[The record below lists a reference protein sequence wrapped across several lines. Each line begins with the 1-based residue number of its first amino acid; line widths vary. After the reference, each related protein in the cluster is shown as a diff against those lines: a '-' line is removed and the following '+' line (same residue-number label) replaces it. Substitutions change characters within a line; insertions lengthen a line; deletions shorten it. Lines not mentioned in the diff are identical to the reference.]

1 MEPEIFSTLM
11 ILILCWIVL
20 LVLDLAVSGVIR
32 AVAGVSFKSAF
43 LWGLLSLLLP
53 PGAILYGSLIERNT
67 FRVKKIELAY
77 ENLPEG
83 FRDYRIVH
91 ISDIHARS
99 FSKREKILQ
108 RAVDK
113 INALDPD
120 MIAFT
125 GDLITMTPDEL
136 NHISAPLSSLKA
148 KDGVFSVLGNHDYC
162 MYSDMSQTEKQ
173 KCLEDLIIKERE
185 MGWDLILNEH
195 RIIRKGKDSIAVIG
209 VENTSPSRHFP
220 SRGDLNKASEG
231 TEGMFRLLLS
241 HDPMH
246 WEAEIIGKDYPLTL
260 SGHTHAM
267 QVSILGWSP
276 SSLIFKHH
284 RGLYTE
290 GIQNIYVN
298 KGLGETIFPAR
309 IGAIPEITLITL
321 K

>member
-1 MEPEIFSTLM
+1 M

-20 LVLDLAVSGVIR
+20 LVLDLAVSGIIR
-32 AVAGVSFKSAF
+32 AVAGVSFKRAF

-53 PGAILYGSLIERNT
+53 PAAILYGSLIERNT
-67 FRVKKIELAY
+67 FRVKEIELTY

-83 FRDYRIVH
+83 FKGYRIVH

-99 FSKREKILQ
+99 FSKREKSLQ

-120 MIAFT
+120 MVAFT
-125 GDLITMTPDEL
+125 GDLITMTSDEL
-136 NHISAPLSSLKA
+136 DPISAVLSSMKA
-148 KDGVFSVLGNHDYC
+148 RDGVFSVLGNHDYC

-267 QVSILGWSP
+267 QVSIFGWSP
-276 SSLIFKHH
+276 SSLIFKQHK
-284 RGLYTE
+284 GLYTE
-290 GIQNIYVN
+290 GNQSIYVN

>member
-1 MEPEIFSTLM
+1 M

-32 AVAGVSFKSAF
+32 AVAGVSFKRAF

-53 PGAILYGSLIERNT
+53 PAAILYGSLIERNT

-99 FSKREKILQ
+99 FSKREKSLQ

-136 NHISAPLSSLKA
+136 DPISAVLSSMKA

-173 KCLEDLIIKERE
+173 KSLEDLIIKERE

-267 QVSILGWSP
+267 QVSLFGWSP
-276 SSLIFKHH
+276 SSLIFKQHK
-284 RGLYTE
+284 GLYTE
-290 GIQNIYVN
+290 GNQSIYVN
-298 KGLGETIFPAR
+298 KGLGETIFPVR